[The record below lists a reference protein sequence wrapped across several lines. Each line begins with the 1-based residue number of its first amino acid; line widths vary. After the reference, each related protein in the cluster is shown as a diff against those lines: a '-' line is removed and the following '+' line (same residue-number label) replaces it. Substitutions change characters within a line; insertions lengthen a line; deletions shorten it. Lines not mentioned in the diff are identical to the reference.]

1 MRESLAPSTAVLPT
15 SRRSAV
21 SAKAKLEQRSKSQ
34 VTIHKHVVY
43 NAEKGENI
51 ENLNY
56 KSQPHK

>member
-34 VTIHKHVVY
+34 VTIHKHVVINY
-43 NAEKGENI
+43 EETFVHTINI
-51 ENLNY
+51 SIPKL
-56 KSQPHK
+56 